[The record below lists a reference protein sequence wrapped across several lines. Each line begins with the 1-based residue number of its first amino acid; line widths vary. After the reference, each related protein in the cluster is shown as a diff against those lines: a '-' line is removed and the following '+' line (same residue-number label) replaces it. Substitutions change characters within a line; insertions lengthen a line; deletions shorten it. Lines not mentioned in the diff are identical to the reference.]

1 MGFLGMLALIVLA
14 VFVILIYFVVT
25 GIKQKSWK
33 RIAFPLLGFVAFI
46 AIVYLGLLFFI
57 TSM

>member
-14 VFVILIYFVVT
+14 VFVILIYFIAT

-33 RIAFPLLGFVAFI
+33 RIGFPLLGFVAF
-46 AIVYLGLLFFI
+46 VVTMYLGLLFFI

>member
-33 RIAFPLLGFVAFI
+33 RIVFPILGFIVFI
-46 AIVYLGLLFFI
+46 AIMYLGLIFFI

>member
-1 MGFLGMLALIVLA
+1 MGFLGMLALIMLA
-14 VFVILIYFVVT
+14 VVVILIYFLVT

-33 RIAFPLLGFVAFI
+33 RIVFPLLGFVAFV
-46 AIVYLGLLFFI
+46 AIVYLGLMFFI